1 MSLYSELKRRNVLR
15 VGAAYLVAAW
25 LIIQVIETVLPFYGV
40 SDQIIRWIMTALLVG
55 LIPALVL
62 AWVFELTPE
71 GVRRDSEIDPA
82 EAAPSKATRKLD
94 GAIMIVLA
102 LALGYF
108 AVDKFILQPGRDRT
122 LVEETA
128 QQVRSDTLIESYGDR
143 SIAVLPFV
151 DMSINQDQEYMS
163 DGIAEELLNLLAKVP
178 ELRVIS
184 RSSAFT
190 FKGKDIEIP
199 EIARQLNAAYVLEGS
214 VRQAGDQL
222 RITAQLIEAR
232 SDTHLWSETYDR
244 KLENIFQIQ
253 DEISA
258 AVVEELKLALL
269 GETPKS
275 QIIDEN
281 AYRQIL
287 QARYFW
293 NRRADG
299 DVERALEHFE
309 AALELSPDYAP
320 AWAGV
325 AWAKSVLAL
334 GNKIDREEGLRQAEA
349 AAKRAVELDP
359 TSSDAH
365 VRLGQAQGR
374 AGQYVAQM
382 ASYEKA
388 LELDPDS
395 PLALGVM
402 ALQVWK
408 TGNFDESVRMFEAIE
423 ARDPLSA
430 IWPANRWQVLIRAL
444 RFEEAEAA
452 NERYFMLS
460 GNRAGYDQNRAIMFE
475 LTGRYEES
483 WELTKDA
490 PDYPDPMTGKAI
502 LLYHLGRVDEA
513 EAMVTKLKE
522 SGAPHTWLHLA
533 KVYARWGKPDLA
545 FEQLASEGAGATPV
559 WHLKYDPHLEAL
571 KDDPR
576 WQAVLERALKPFE
589 TGQDN

>member
-299 DVERALEHFE
+299 D
-309 AALELSPDYAP
+309 
-320 AWAGV
+320 AGS
-325 AWAKSVLAL
+325 A
-334 GNKIDREEGLRQAEA
+334 R
-349 AAKRAVELDP
+349 
-359 TSSDAH
+359 SS
-365 VRLGQAQGR
+365 R
-374 AGQYVAQM
+374 
-382 ASYEKA
+382 
-388 LELDPDS
+388 P
-395 PLALGVM
+395 
-402 ALQVWK
+402 
-408 TGNFDESVRMFEAIE
+408 
-423 ARDPLSA
+423 
-430 IWPANRWQVLIRAL
+430 AL
-444 RFEEAEAA
+444 RG
-452 NERYFMLS
+452 S
-460 GNRAGYDQNRAIMFE
+460 PRAQSR
-475 LTGRYEES
+475 LC
-483 WELTKDA
+483 
-490 PDYPDPMTGKAI
+490 PC
-502 LLYHLGRVDEA
+502 LGRRGV
-513 EAMVTKLKE
+513 
-522 SGAPHTWLHLA
+522 
-533 KVYARWGKPDLA
+533 GKI
-545 FEQLASEGAGATPV
+545 SVGS
-559 WHLKYDPHLEAL
+559 
-571 KDDPR
+571 R
-576 WQAVLERALKPFE
+576 
-589 TGQDN
+589 